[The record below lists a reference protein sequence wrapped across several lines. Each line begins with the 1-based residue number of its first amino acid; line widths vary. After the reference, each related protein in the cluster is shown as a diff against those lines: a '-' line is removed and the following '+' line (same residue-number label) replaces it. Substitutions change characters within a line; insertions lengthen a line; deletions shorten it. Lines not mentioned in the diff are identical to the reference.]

1 MRILFAI
8 SSILLRVSTYIGVG
22 APVRP
27 RAAEGDEL
35 VTSSVEDEAA
45 DCDTRTSFM
54 AAAKYVMCPTFAL
67 ISLFAE
73 APDME

>member
-1 MRILFAI
+1 MFREHEIFFAI

-45 DCDTRTSFM
+45 DCGHQDKLNDRS
-54 AAAKYVMCPTFAL
+54 
-67 ISLFAE
+67 
-73 APDME
+73 

>member
-1 MRILFAI
+1 MRILFPI

-45 DCDTRTSFM
+45 DCGHQDKLYGRS
-54 AAAKYVMCPTFAL
+54 
-67 ISLFAE
+67 
-73 APDME
+73 

>member
-1 MRILFAI
+1 MRLFLQYPAYCCE
-8 SSILLRVSTYIGVG
+8 STYIGVG

-45 DCDTRTSFM
+45 DCGHQDKLYGRS
-54 AAAKYVMCPTFAL
+54 
-67 ISLFAE
+67 
-73 APDME
+73 

>member
-1 MRILFAI
+1 MQYPAYCCE
-8 SSILLRVSTYIGVG
+8 STYIRVG

-45 DCDTRTSFM
+45 DCDTRTRFM
-54 AAAKYVMCPTFAL
+54 TAAKYVKCPTFAL